1 MLTRLAAADA
11 LSLHSQTSTTPAHTV
26 TLIVIEGSD
35 RLSHARLHQ
44 LLASS
49 LPRLA
54 RLRSRLVGKPF
65 GIGRPVWAEIDGY
78 DATPQLHRAT
88 VQAPGGPRELAE
100 LIAALSA
107 GPRDGRQPL
116 WEAWSIDGLAG
127 QRWGVAMTTSPVLG
141 AFLSGAAS
149 VWPALLT
156 YGPYDPNIDLPDDPS
171 LGPAPSLAELVYDA
185 VSEIVE
191 NHVTGVW
198 LLAEAGT
205 GAIRSVCR
213 RLRGR
218 EVSQSVR
225 PAASSMNGP
234 VPHTLFNPPLTR
246 RRAVAFA
253 STPLADVE
261 TVSNA
266 FGGSTANVLLAACTL
281 SLRAWLQRYD
291 TLPGHPL
298 LMQVPLSLRGED
310 PVRNRNAFAVGEIR
324 LPVQLDDPVQI
335 LTDLHTAAEMLTIAR
350 RDDTETA
357 NPAVDFAT
365 IASLVP
371 PPVARAGIQVYRALR
386 LRRGRTPVCH
396 GRVSYIA
403 GSPIP
408 GFCAGARVVGMH
420 TAPPLSDGAGLNIT
434 MTAHNDVMDLCVS
447 ACPDNVPAVDEI
459 ACGIAE
465 SVDSLVAAAQASPR
479 GRGRSVVTELTT
491 HVAKDDRR
499 PGGLSDG

>member
-35 RLSHARLHQ
+35 RLSHARLHR

-54 RLRSRLVGKPF
+54 RFRSRLVGKPF
-65 GIGRPVWAEIDGY
+65 GMGRPVWAEIDGY
-78 DATPQLHRAT
+78 DATLQLHRAT

-107 GPRDGRQPL
+107 VRRDGRQPL
-116 WEAWSIDGLAG
+116 WEAWSIDGLADD
-127 QRWGVAMTTSPVLG
+127 RWGVAVTTSPVLG
-141 AFLSGAAS
+141 EFVSGAAS
-149 VWPALLT
+149 VWPRLLT
-156 YGPYDPNIDLPDDPS
+156 GDPLDPNADLPDDPS
-171 LGPAPSLAELVYDA
+171 LGPAPSLAELVTDA

-191 NHVTGVW
+191 NHVTGMWV
-198 LLAEAGT
+198 LAEAGA
-205 GAIRSVCR
+205 GAISSVCR
-213 RLRGR
+213 RLRGSGVP
-218 EVSQSVR
+218 ESVR
-225 PAASSMNGP
+225 PAASSMKGP

-253 STPLADVE
+253 TTPLTDVE
-261 TVSNA
+261 AVSNA
-266 FGGSTANVLLAACTL
+266 FGGSTANVILAACTL

-291 TLPGHPL
+291 TVPDHPL
-298 LMQVPLSLRGED
+298 LMQVPLSLHGED
-310 PVRNRNAFAVGEIR
+310 PVRTRNAFAVGEIR
-324 LPVQLDDPVQI
+324 LPVQLDDPVQM
-335 LTDLHTAAEMLTIAR
+335 LTNLHTAAEMLTIAR
-350 RDDTETA
+350 RDDAETT

-371 PPVARAGIQVYRALR
+371 PPVARAGVHVYRALR
-386 LRRGRTPVCH
+386 RRRGRTPLCH
-396 GRVSYIA
+396 GRVSYTA
-403 GSPIP
+403 GNTMPA
-408 GFCAGARVVGMH
+408 FCAGARVVGMH

-434 MTAHNDVMDLCVS
+434 MTAHADVIDLCVS
-447 ACPDNVPAVDEI
+447 ACPDNVPAVHEI

-465 SVDSLVAAAQASPR
+465 SVDTLVAAAQVSPR

-491 HVAKDDRR
+491 HVAKHDRR
-499 PGGLSDG
+499 